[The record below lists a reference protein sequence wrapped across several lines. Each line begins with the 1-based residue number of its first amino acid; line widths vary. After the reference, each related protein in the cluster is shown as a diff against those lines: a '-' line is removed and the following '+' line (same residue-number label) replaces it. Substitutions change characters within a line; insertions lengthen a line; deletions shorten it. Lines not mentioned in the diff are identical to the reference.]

1 MANITGFVS
10 QEQIAVAGII
20 AGIMLSLAPIP
31 TFIDIVIHSKSTGG
45 YTVAPYVSSFLCC
58 SAWLTYALVAGSAK
72 AALIPLNA
80 VSFAIYS
87 IYCGLFLYYSE
98 NKSKVLRI
106 YMASLGLIAL
116 LVCVAVFVKS
126 LLLIGIIATIANC
139 LMFAAP
145 LAVMQQVIRT
155 KSVRYMPFL
164 LSLASFLCALVWL
177 VWAILS
183 VDYFVLI
190 PNALGSLFGLVQLVI
205 YGVYWR
211 IQRLRDNEETQRLR
225 DPESD
230 VSSED
235 CPPLSAK

>member
-1 MANITGFVS
+1 MVAITDFVTR
-10 QEQIAVAGII
+10 EQIAVAGII

-31 TFIDIVIHSKSTGG
+31 TFIDIAIHSKSTGG

-58 SAWLTYALVAGSAK
+58 SAWLTYAIVAGSAK
-72 AALIPLNA
+72 SDLIPLNA

-87 IYCGLFLYYSE
+87 IYCGLFLFYSD
-98 NKSKVLRI
+98 NKSQVLRI
-106 YMASLGLIAL
+106 YMASLGLLAV

-126 LLLIGIIATIANC
+126 LILIGIIATAANC

-145 LAVMQQVIRT
+145 LAVMNQVIRT

-164 LSLASFLCALVWL
+164 LSLSSFLCALVWL

-190 PNALGSLFGLVQLVI
+190 PNALGSFFGLIQLI
-205 YGVYWR
+205 LYGVYWR
-211 IQRLRDNEETQRLR
+211 MERRSDSEEMRGLR

-230 VSSED
+230 VSEEV
-235 CPPLSAK
+235 PPLSNK

>member
-1 MANITGFVS
+1 
-10 QEQIAVAGII
+10 
-20 AGIMLSLAPIP
+20 
-31 TFIDIVIHSKSTGG
+31 
-45 YTVAPYVSSFLCC
+45 
-58 SAWLTYALVAGSAK
+58 
-72 AALIPLNA
+72 
-80 VSFAIYS
+80 
-87 IYCGLFLYYSE
+87 
-98 NKSKVLRI
+98 
-106 YMASLGLIAL
+106 MASLGLIAL
-116 LVCVAVFVKS
+116 LVCIAVFVKS

-211 IQRLRDNEETQRLR
+211 MQRLRDNEETQRLR